1 MKIVELT
8 SKVLLAITNEEA
20 ELLEKFIGE
29 DTIAKR
35 DLNEREQLIAGQ
47 LTVKDVLL
55 RTNEAGKL
63 YYKKRFNLNRR
74 FKNTSIYRS

>member
-55 RTNEAGKL
+55 RTNDSGKL
-63 YYKKRFNLNRR
+63 YYKKRIN
-74 FKNTSIYRS
+74 

>member
-8 SKVLLAITNEEA
+8 SKLLLAITNEEA

-63 YYKKRFNLNRR
+63 YYKKRIN
-74 FKNTSIYRS
+74 

>member
-8 SKVLLAITNEEA
+8 SKILLAITNEEA

-55 RTNEAGKL
+55 RTNDSGKL
-63 YYKKRFNLNRR
+63 YYKKRIN
-74 FKNTSIYRS
+74 

>member
-8 SKVLLAITNEEA
+8 SKLLLAITNEEA

-55 RTNEAGKL
+55 RTNDSGKI
-63 YYKKRFNLNRR
+63 YYKK
-74 FKNTSIYRS
+74 SIN